1 MFASNILR
9 NTRRVA
15 ASLQTPK
22 RLVAT
27 RQISTTSMLLE
38 DREVGTLKFF
48 NRAKGYGF
56 IIRPNDQGDIFV
68 HASNFRQENTQRL
81 SLPDD
86 TVMEYEVA
94 DSERDL
100 DMAVDITAE
109 DGADFEDLEER
120 IGRGY

>member
-94 DSERDL
+94 DSERG

>member
-1 MFASNILR
+1 MACGK
-9 NTRRVA
+9 V
-15 ASLQTPK
+15 K
-22 RLVAT
+22 W
-27 RQISTTSMLLE
+27 
-38 DREVGTLKFF
+38 F
-48 NRAKGYGF
+48 NNAKGFGF

-94 DSERDL
+94 DSERG

-109 DGADFEDLEER
+109 DGAEFEEFK
-120 IGRGY
+120 GRY

>member
-38 DREVGTLKFF
+38 DREVGTLKSF
-48 NRAKGYGF
+48 NKVKGYGF

-68 HASNFRQENTQRL
+68 HASNFRHGKVHFK
-81 SLPDD
+81 SIPDG

-94 DSERDL
+94 DSERG

>member
-22 RLVAT
+22 RLVET

-68 HASNFRQENTQRL
+68 HASNFRHGKIHFK

-94 DSERDL
+94 DSERG

-109 DGADFEDLEER
+109 DGADFEELE
-120 IGRGY
+120 GRY

>member
-9 NTRRVA
+9 HTRRVA

-38 DREVGTLKFF
+38 DREVGTLKSF
-48 NRAKGYGF
+48 NKAKGYGF
-56 IIRPNDQGDIFV
+56 IIRPNDQNICNNG
-68 HASNFRQENTQRL
+68 NFRHGKVTKSIL
-81 SLPDD
+81 DG
-86 TVMEYEVA
+86 TVMEYEVV
-94 DSERDL
+94 DSERDH

-109 DGADFEDLEER
+109 DGADFEELQ
-120 IGRGY
+120 IIIPNIII

>member
-9 NTRRVA
+9 HTRRVA

-94 DSERDL
+94 DSERG

>member
-9 NTRRVA
+9 STRRVA

-38 DREVGTLKFF
+38 DREVGTLKSF
-48 NRAKGYGF
+48 NKAKGYGF

-94 DSERDL
+94 DSERG

-109 DGADFEDLEER
+109 DGAEFEEFK
-120 IGRGY
+120 GRY